1 MNDWDTEALIDA
13 DLPSLKLRRGFMR
26 QEIKFRTGRA

>member
-1 MNDWDTEALIDA
+1 MNEWNTEALIDA

-26 QEIKFRTGRA
+26 QEIKFRIRRP